1 MINYLVLYGTPGQT
15 TVTDP
20 RLAYVNMLVVKRSG
34 IEYDFVPELPGSR
47 QVFYERNLGRL
58 WFDPFSPFTG
68 PPETDLPVSI
78 LDFESVYLM
87 YET

>member
-15 TVTDP
+15 TVTDS
-20 RLAYVNMLVVKRSG
+20 RLAYVKMIVVKRSG
-34 IEYDFVPELPGSR
+34 IEYDFVPESPGSR
-47 QVFYERNLGRL
+47 QVYYESSLGRL
-58 WFDPFSPFTG
+58 WFDPDNPFLG

-78 LDFESVYLM
+78 LDFESIYLM